1 MRVLFLLTLVSGA
14 AMAADDAALLRC
26 RAIADTGARVACY
39 DAIPVGAAQP
49 AKAAVAA
56 VPAAPALTAEQ
67 RFGLADVKKKEV
79 EKAPEDP
86 KFIESTIP
94 GVFGG
99 WSGNQ
104 RIKLA
109 NGQVWR
115 IIDGSAA
122 TLPDRVNTKVRIVRN
137 YFGTMF
143 MEIEGT
149 NQSPKVKRDQ

>member
-1 MRVLFLLTLVSGA
+1 
-14 AMAADDAALLRC
+14 MAADDAALLRC

-39 DAIPVGAAQP
+39 DAIPVSAAQP
-49 AKAAVAA
+49 ARAAASSAA
-56 VPAAPALTAEQ
+56 PAAAAAAPAAPALTPEQ

-122 TLPDRVNTKVRIVRN
+122 SLPDRDNTKVRIVRN